1 MSALRQIILKSILLA
16 AILFSS
22 QTGYIFSQSVY
33 PLVQPPSQQGTVIDT
48 SDYFTFLT
56 TWGISNNLM
65 IAASKG
71 YTDEIKRL
79 IDKGADINAETPEG
93 ATALIFAV
101 SNNQTA
107 SVLTLLE
114 YNPILDK
121 VTRSFETPLLIAAKN
136 GYFEI
141 TEALIRA
148 GADLEFTDN
157 FGASP
162 LHYAAVY
169 GYLDIVDLFLYYDA
183 PADVQ
188 SDEGTTPLL
197 AAIWAGNTEVA
208 DLLIQ
213 NGVNIEEA
221 DYDGFTPFLLSA
233 FYGDTIIMD
242 VLYKKGANI
251 YATNKAKHNA
261 LSIAI
266 STGDTITAKFLLEK
280 GNKWNS
286 KEVEGWDPYVVA
298 SKYRRT
304 GMVKILKQYNVPGDL
319 KYGIDQMSFSLS
331 TRFSLHDIYTGF
343 SMSFKEPILNGGL
356 TFGTDVKFWYSR
368 LLMMESENSYYQ
380 YMDKSYLVYA
390 GLFKDFNLT
399 ENINKYNYAITASLY
414 AGYTFGNPYKG
425 TIIPAE
431 SKFKVIPAVGLKMTK
446 QNLTFIGGVEYIKTE
461 FYKNGPVW
469 VRLGITYNYFFDNVR
484 IKVKPLK
491 WF

>member
-1 MSALRQIILKSILLA
+1 MPAIRQIILKSILLT
-16 AILFSS
+16 AILFSV
-22 QTGYIFSQSVY
+22 QTGYLNSQSVK
-33 PLVQPPSQQGTVIDT
+33 PLGRPPTQQVTVIDT

-56 TWGISNNLM
+56 QWGIDNNLM
-65 IAASKG
+65 IASSKG
-71 YTDEIKRL
+71 YTGEIKRL
-79 IDKGADINAETPEG
+79 IDKGADINAETEEG
-93 ATALIFAV
+93 ATAIIFAV
-101 SNNQTA
+101 SNNQLQ

-114 YNPILDK
+114 YNPVLDK
-121 VTRSFETPLLIAAKN
+121 VTKSFETPLLIAAKN
-136 GYFEI
+136 GNFEI

-148 GADLEFTDN
+148 GADMEFTDN

-197 AAIWAGNTEVA
+197 AAIWAGKTEVA

-213 NGVNIEEA
+213 NGANIEEA
-221 DYDGFTPFLLSA
+221 DYDGFTPFLLSS

-266 STGDTITAKFLLEK
+266 STGDTITAKYLLEK
-280 GNKWNS
+280 GVKWNS
-286 KEVEGWDPYVVA
+286 KDIEGWDPYVVA

-368 LLMMESENSYYQ
+368 LLIQESENSYYQ

-390 GLFKDFNLT
+390 GLFKDFELT
-399 ENINKYNYAITASLY
+399 ENINKFNYALSASLY
-414 AGYTFGNPYKG
+414 AGYTFGNDYRG

-431 SKFKVIPAVGLKMTK
+431 SKFKVIPAIAVKMTK
-446 QNLTFIGGVEYIKTE
+446 QNLTLSGGLEYVKTE

-469 VRLGITYNYFFDNVR
+469 VRLGVAYNYFFDNVR
-484 IKVKPLK
+484 IKVKPVK

>member
-1 MSALRQIILKSILLA
+1 MSQIRQIIQRSFLLA
-16 AILFSS
+16 AILFSLQTGPMFS
-22 QTGYIFSQSVY
+22 QTVFS
-33 PLVQPPSQQGTVIDT
+33 LARPPQQAVTIIDT
-48 SDYFTFLT
+48 SDYFTYLT
-56 TWGISNNLM
+56 TWGLSNNLM

-101 SNNQTA
+101 SNNQLS
-107 SVLTLLE
+107 SVLTLNE
-114 YNPILDK
+114 YNPVLDK
-121 VTRSFETPLLIAAKN
+121 VTMGYETPLLIAAKN

-148 GADLEFTDN
+148 GADMEFTDN

-162 LHYAAVY
+162 LHYAAAY
-169 GYLDIVDLFLYYDA
+169 GYLDIVDLFLYYEA
-183 PADVQ
+183 PLDVQ

-213 NGVNIEEA
+213 NGAGTEEA
-221 DYDGFTPFLLSA
+221 DYEGFTPFLLAS

-242 VLYKKGANI
+242 VLYKKGADI

-261 LSIAI
+261 LSISI
-266 STGDTITAKFLLEK
+266 STGDTTTAKYLLKK
-280 GNKWNS
+280 GNKWNN
-286 KEVEGWDPYVVA
+286 KDVDGWDPYIVA

-304 GMVKILKQYNVPGDL
+304 EMVKILKQYNVPGDL
-319 KYGIDQMSFSLS
+319 KYGIDQMSFTLS

-356 TFGTDVKFWYSR
+356 TFGTDVKFLYSR
-368 LLMMESENSYYQ
+368 LLLKETENTFYQ
-380 YMDKSYLVYA
+380 YMDKSYVVYA

-399 ENINKYNYAITASLY
+399 ENINNYNYSLSASLY
-414 AGYTFGNPYKG
+414 AGYTFGNNYKG
-425 TIIPAE
+425 TLVPAE
-431 SKFKVIPAVGLKMTK
+431 SKFKVIPAIAVKMTK
-446 QNLTFIGGVEYIKTE
+446 QNLTFIGGMEYVKTE
-461 FYKNGPVW
+461 FYKNGPLW
-469 VRLGITYNYFFDNVR
+469 FRLGITYNYFFDNVR
-484 IKVKPLK
+484 IKVKPIR

>member
-1 MSALRQIILKSILLA
+1 
-16 AILFSS
+16 
-22 QTGYIFSQSVY
+22 
-33 PLVQPPSQQGTVIDT
+33 
-48 SDYFTFLT
+48 
-56 TWGISNNLM
+56 M

-79 IDKGADINAETPEG
+79 IDMGADINAETPEG

-101 SNNQTA
+101 SYNKLS
-107 SVLTLLE
+107 SVLTLIE
-114 YNPILDK
+114 YNPVLDK
-121 VTRSFETPLLIAAKN
+121 VTMGYETPLLIAAKN

-148 GADLEFTDN
+148 GADMEFTDN

-162 LHYAAVY
+162 LHYAAAY
-169 GYLDIVDLFLYYDA
+169 GYLDIVDLFLYYEA

-213 NGVNIEEA
+213 NDANIEES
-221 DYDGFTPFLLSA
+221 DYEGYTPFLLAS

-242 VLYKKGANI
+242 VLYKKGADI
-251 YATNKAKHNA
+251 YAINKAKHDA

-266 STGDTITAKFLLEK
+266 STGDTITAKYLLKK

-286 KEVEGWDPYVVA
+286 KDSQGWDPYVVA

-304 GMVKILKQYNVPGDL
+304 EMVKILKQNNVPGDL
-319 KYGIDQMSFSLS
+319 KYGIDQMSFTLS
-331 TRFSLHDIYTGF
+331 SRFSLHDIYTGF

-368 LLMMESENSYYQ
+368 LLIRETENSFYQ
-380 YMDKSYLVYA
+380 YMDKSYVVYA

-399 ENINKYNYAITASLY
+399 ENITRYNYAISGSLY
-414 AGYTFGNPYKG
+414 AGYTFGKDYKG
-425 TIIPAE
+425 TLIPAE
-431 SKFKVIPAVGLKMTK
+431 NKFKVIPSIAIKMTK
-446 QNLTFIGGVEYIKTE
+446 QNLTFTGGLEYVKTE
-461 FYKNGPVW
+461 FYKNGPLW

-484 IKVKPLK
+484 IKIRPLK